1 MSDRTKGKSRTAFA
15 AKSSIYGLVGKGVS
29 LLVSFVSRTVF
40 IHILGK
46 YYLGI
51 NGLYSEI
58 LSFLSF
64 AELGF
69 GSAMTF
75 ALYGPV
81 EREENEKVRELMQFY
96 KVTYRLIA
104 FVVLAFGLAVTP
116 FLQYI
121 VNGAEGLS
129 LFELRLYFLIFLAN
143 TVTTYFVTYKFGYSN
158 AIQEAYVS
166 TNFDTLTNL
175 VCVFVQLVAL
185 VLTGSFLVYLL
196 SYTATLILS
205 RFAVAFYLN
214 RRYPILKEKPA
225 TKLPAEDR
233 KGILTEVKGLAIH
246 QFSSVAVHATDSII
260 ISAVPALGVAVVGA
274 VSNYNL
280 VINAVSA
287 IVLILFN
294 SVVAGFGNLAVTS
307 TKERFE
313 KVFEEANFANF
324 WIYGLCT
331 VCFVVLLTP
340 FVELWAGSD
349 YAIDTA
355 SLVLIIFNFYLQG
368 QSTIYNN
375 ARIAKGNFNMDKWWS
390 LLQAVINLVVSVA
403 VAMRLGLVGV
413 YIGTVVSRLVF
424 VVSRPS
430 CTYRFLFGK
439 SPSAYFRKLLIYFA
453 AVVVA
458 TITCRAACAPLL
470 SSLGW
475 HTLIASAVICLVVP
489 NLIFFA
495 LFRGSVEFEAL
506 RVRVASLLGAIR

>member
-214 RRYPILKEKPA
+214 RRYPILKEKP
-225 TKLPAEDR
+225 
-233 KGILTEVKGLAIH
+233 EVKGLAIH

>member
-1 MSDRTKGKSRTAFA
+1 M
-15 AKSSIYGLVGKGVS
+15 
-29 LLVSFVSRTVF
+29 
-40 IHILGK
+40 
-46 YYLGI
+46 
-51 NGLYSEI
+51 
-58 LSFLSF
+58 
-64 AELGF
+64 
-69 GSAMTF
+69 
-75 ALYGPV
+75 
-81 EREENEKVRELMQFY
+81 
-96 KVTYRLIA
+96 
-104 FVVLAFGLAVTP
+104 
-116 FLQYI
+116 
-121 VNGAEGLS
+121 
-129 LFELRLYFLIFLAN
+129 RLYFLIFLAN

-214 RRYPILKEKPA
+214 RRYPNLKEKPA

-403 VAMRLGLVGV
+403 AAMRLGLVGV

-439 SPSAYFRKLLIYFA
+439 SPSVYFRKLLIYFA

-458 TITCRAACAPLL
+458 TITCRVACAPLL

-475 HTLIASAVICLVVP
+475 HTLIASA
-489 NLIFFA
+489 
-495 LFRGSVEFEAL
+495 
-506 RVRVASLLGAIR
+506 